1 MDHYQNHQSGTHPTK
16 RALNCLSADVI
27 SLQLAHTGC
36 ASIKVTLV
44 LLRSNFTCRSLHQIN
59 RSIESWSALMTLS
72 QSRLHPVCLLLL
84 AALLCACGPKPSDA
98 PPGQALAS
106 VNGVEI
112 TALQLNEELAR
123 AGVGAVER
131 DAASKQLLQALI
143 DRQLLQSEA
152 AREKLDRDPKV
163 MQAIDRARA
172 LIVAQAWLQKHIGN
186 LAHPTSA
193 DIESYF
199 YAHPAFFGSRKQF
212 TMDQLQLPP
221 AALTASLKK
230 VIDNARSLDDV
241 TEALAASKAQAAR
254 SRVTRSTADL
264 APALANRLLAMRK
277 GQVFAVQ
284 ERNRALVIALVDV
297 QEAPVTLAMARPQ
310 IEQFLFKQRQKES
323 AAAEVARLRADAKI
337 EYLNKTLAETPP
349 VQAGQVSNPPSAGQG
364 AASIT
369 LPPANAATTAV
380 TASNA
385 LDRGVAGLK

>member
-1 MDHYQNHQSGTHPTK
+1 MK
-16 RALNCLSADVI
+16 
-27 SLQLAHTGC
+27 
-36 ASIKVTLV
+36 
-44 LLRSNFTCRSLHQIN
+44 
-59 RSIESWSALMTLS
+59 LS
-72 QSRLHPVCLLLL
+72 QSRVLAVCLLLL
-84 AALLCACGPKPSDA
+84 TSTLCACGPKASDA
-98 PPGQALAS
+98 TPGQALAS

-123 AGVGAVER
+123 AGVGTVGR

-186 LAHPTSA
+186 LATPASA
-193 DIESYF
+193 DVESYF
-199 YAHPAFFGSRKQF
+199 YAHPTFFGSRKQF

-221 AALTASLKK
+221 AALTPALKK
-230 VIDNARSLDDV
+230 VVDNARSLDDV
-241 TEALAASKAQAAR
+241 TEALSAGKVQTTR

-284 ERNRALVIALVDV
+284 EGNRALVIALVDV
-297 QEAPVTLAMARPQ
+297 QEAPVTLAVARPQ
-310 IEQFLFKQRQKES
+310 IEQFLVKQRQKES
-323 AAAEVARLRADAKI
+323 ATAEVARLRADAKI
-337 EYLNKTLAETPP
+337 EYLNKALAETPTA
-349 VQAGQVSNPPSAGQG
+349 QAGQAGSPRPADQ
-364 AASIT
+364 AAVSIT
-369 LPPANAATTAV
+369 AVPPATTATA

-385 LDRGVAGLK
+385 LDRGVSGLK